1 MDHQKSESGIDFLK
15 YLETDTS
22 INIMSFLD
30 DPADLARASAVS
42 RYWRE
47 FVIANK
53 LTKQLCAKTFPQFYE
68 IVDIVDTSRGE
79 TSSVGIKI
87 ENASGWEILKR
98 DHKVYASLHQAI
110 TKSKVPVKDCIENA
124 FSASSTDR
132 FPSESIVNTLS
143 PRDRFIRQASYWSSR
158 GQSDPSVPETLVYKL
173 KAGIWVIT
181 EICIQPFQAFFQP
194 ESPIYSS
201 KSVRFRL
208 GHPRPLSESGIDL
221 LNLPLYEP
229 ADDMFQ
235 WTYTSPEF
243 PMMQVLKI
251 ACNNSSYQNPS
262 FASTDIYRLS
272 CLAGFKD
279 RKQMDYFIYGEV
291 TYKRGMYMLFIYA
304 VSLIAS
310 LCSVCFVRALGRSL
324 FPAFDM
330 EVLEPYG
337 FKKLVLKHD
346 PEKLSDLL
354 ESSSGEDILHLPH
367 VEEEMWG
374 RIGYLEELFHGFQ
387 QERDDNAHL
396 EVDDD

>member
-1 MDHQKSESGIDFLK
+1 M
-15 YLETDTS
+15 
-22 INIMSFLD
+22 
-30 DPADLARASAVS
+30 
-42 RYWRE
+42 
-47 FVIANK
+47 IANK
-53 LTKQLCAKTFPQFYE
+53 LTKQLCTKTFPHFYE

-79 TSSVGIKI
+79 TNSVGIKT

-110 TKSKVPVKDCIENA
+110 TKSNVPVKDCIENA

-143 PRDRFIRQASYWSSR
+143 PRDRLIRQASYWSSR

-181 EICIQPFQAFFQP
+181 EICIQPFQDSMWNLLEHNIKEVAKEVLGESKGNGPSSKDTSWWNEEVKQAIKTKHQSRTFFQP
-194 ESPIYSS
+194 DSPIYSS
-201 KSVRFRL
+201 KSVRFRF
-208 GHPRPLSESGIDL
+208 GHPRPLSESGIEL

-243 PMMQVLKI
+243 PMMQ
-251 ACNNSSYQNPS
+251 
-262 FASTDIYRLS
+262 F
-272 CLAGFKD
+272 
-279 RKQMDYFIYGEV
+279 
-291 TYKRGMYMLFIYA
+291 
-304 VSLIAS
+304 
-310 LCSVCFVRALGRSL
+310 VCFVRALGRSL

-346 PEKLSDLL
+346 LEKLSGLL
-354 ESSSGEDILHLPH
+354 ESSSVEDILHSPH
-367 VEEEMWG
+367 VEEEVWG
-374 RIGYLEELFHGFQ
+374 RIGLLEDLLRGFQ
-387 QERDDNAHL
+387 Q
-396 EVDDD
+396 

>member
-1 MDHQKSESGIDFLK
+1 MDHQKSESGIDFLQC
-15 YLETDTS
+15 LETDTS
-22 INIMSFLD
+22 IYIMSFLD

-47 FVIANK
+47 CVIANK
-53 LTKQLCAKTFPQFYE
+53 LTKQLCTKTFPQFYE

-79 TSSVGIKI
+79 TNSVGIKT

-98 DHKVYASLHQAI
+98 DHKVYTSLHQAI

-143 PRDRFIRQASYWSSR
+143 PRDRLIRQASYWSSR

-181 EICIQPFQAFFQP
+181 EICIQPFQERLTFFQP
-194 ESPIYSS
+194 DSPIYSS
-201 KSVRFRL
+201 KSVRFRF
-208 GHPRPLSESGIDL
+208 GHPRPLSESGIEL

-229 ADDMFQ
+229 ADDTFQ

-243 PMMQVLKI
+243 PMMQENRLQQFELPEPVLCI
-251 ACNNSSYQNPS
+251 DGYLQ
-262 FASTDIYRLS
+262 IELS
-272 CLAGFKD
+272 GRVQRQEID
-279 RKQMDYFIYGEV
+279 D
-291 TYKRGMYMLFIYA
+291 LFYI
-304 VSLIAS
+304 
-310 LCSVCFVRALGRSL
+310 CVCFVRALGRSL

-346 PEKLSDLL
+346 LEKLSGLL
-354 ESSSGEDILHLPH
+354 ESSSVEDILHLPH

-374 RIGYLEELFHGFQ
+374 QIGLLEDLLRGFQ
-387 QERDDNAHL
+387 Q
-396 EVDDD
+396 